1 MIVPANH
8 VHQNR
13 PVPPAVAPLPPQNQ
27 DTNLLSVL
35 TGLATLTL
43 TLLQIGDLLNKESR
57 RRRRY

>member
-13 PVPPAVAPLPPQNQ
+13 PVPRAVPPAPLQSQ
-27 DTNLLSVL
+27 GTNLLSVL
-35 TGLATLTL
+35 TGVATLTL